1 MRNAAVRIGKS
12 KMTERRAARVR
23 QTSGNGIPN
32 VNACV
37 GECLLPHDMEQ
48 NIGCSL
54 HLLAGRCRRTKG
66 RAQSG
71 QQPRA
76 QALSLCPL
84 SPRPSQ
90 ARGGPEREV
99 GAYSIIS
106 ATVALRLE
114 SRRLRGVP
122 FPSYHPD
129 QGTFP
134 LTSWCFS
141 MLDLPTTRPC
151 SSHSCNMS
159 RRNTSSMTRQ
169 KVCGFKK

>member
-99 GAYSIIS
+99 PIPSYQLPWPFDSSLEGFEGYLFHHIIPNK
-106 ATVALRLE
+106 
-114 SRRLRGVP
+114 GP
-122 FPSYHPD
+122 FPSHH
-129 QGTFP
+129 GALVC
-134 LTSWCFS
+134 LTSRLHARAVHTHATCH
-141 MLDLPTTRPC
+141 DAIRHP
-151 SSHSCNMS
+151 
-159 RRNTSSMTRQ
+159 
-169 KVCGFKK
+169 